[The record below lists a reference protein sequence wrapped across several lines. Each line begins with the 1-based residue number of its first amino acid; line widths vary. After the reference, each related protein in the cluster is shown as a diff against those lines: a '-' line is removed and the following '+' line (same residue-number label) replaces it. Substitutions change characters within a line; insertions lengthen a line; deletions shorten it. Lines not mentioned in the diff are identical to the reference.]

1 MDSNNVHLSIERPDA
16 GETAGNDRPRA
27 TPPTTRSAPPS
38 KVSHNAP
45 SHDALKIEKT
55 SWQLSPEVQKVIET
69 MTSPS
74 STASVRLDPES
85 NRVIIEVRNSR
96 TGELIREIPPEELIH
111 SAAKEGIHVG
121 VTLDKM
127 I

>member
-16 GETAGNDRPRA
+16 GETAGNERPRVI
-27 TPPTTRSAPPS
+27 PPTRSTPPS
-38 KVSHNAP
+38 KVSHDAP
-45 SHDALKIEKT
+45 SHDELKVEKT
-55 SWQLSPEVQKVIET
+55 GWQLSPEVQKVIES